1 MTDDPFADTSP
12 WDDPTTPPLT
22 ETPVTAPA
30 PAPNAPAPFKIGL
43 TVKAGPDYGAEWLTP
58 AVYGHT
64 AIETAARGVEL
75 LAAMKEKGLIE
86 HNARFAQYTRDQYKG
101 GANSTPKR
109 FENGKVVAAPS
120 SSDYTC
126 EHGQRTFKDGGSWAA
141 YFCGGRGLDKS
152 AQCSP
157 MWRQK
162 DGTYRTN

>member
-1 MTDDPFADTSP
+1 M
-12 WDDPTTPPLT
+12 
-22 ETPVTAPA
+22 TAPA

-86 HNARFAQYTRDQYKG
+86 HNARLAQYARDQYKG

-109 FENGKVVAAPS
+109 FDER
-120 SSDYTC
+120 
-126 EHGQRTFKDGGSWAA
+126 Q
-141 YFCGGRGLDKS
+141 GRGRAVQQRLHVRARPADV
-152 AQCSP
+152 QG
-157 MWRQK
+157 R
-162 DGTYRTN
+162 R